1 MGVTGAMPEAGIR
14 SGGAQP
20 LIELRGI
27 QKVYRM
33 GERGSVPALRGID
46 LDIFQGDFLAIMG
59 PSGSGKSSLMNILGC
74 LDNPSEGTYR
84 LGGQEVGRLS
94 EREQARLRNR
104 EIGFVFQS
112 FNLLPRASALEN
124 VELPLVYSGVA
135 ANERRDRARDALESV
150 GMANWADHRPS
161 ELSGGQSQ
169 RVAIARALVT
179 RPRILLA
186 DEPTGNLDSATT
198 GEILALFAEIHVRGN
213 TVILVTH
220 EEEVARRAAR
230 VIHVRDGCVVSDERR
245 A

>member
-1 MGVTGAMPEAGIR
+1 MGVNEAMPEAGSR
-14 SGGAQP
+14 AESAQP

-33 GERGSVPALRGID
+33 GERGSVSALRGVD

-124 VELPLVYSGVA
+124 VELPLVYSGVTA
-135 ANERRDRARDALESV
+135 KERRDRARDALESV
-150 GMANWADHRPS
+150 GMTNWADHRPS